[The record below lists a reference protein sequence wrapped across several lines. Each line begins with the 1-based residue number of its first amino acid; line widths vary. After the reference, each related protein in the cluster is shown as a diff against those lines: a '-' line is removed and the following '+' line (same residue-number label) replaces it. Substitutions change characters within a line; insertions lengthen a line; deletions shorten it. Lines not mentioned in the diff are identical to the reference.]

1 MTESTD
7 IPGQSSTEYDA
18 ILEKIA
24 HTDIVDSD
32 WPTLCAAIKEKLE
45 KNISLFLATTQK
57 PPLPAP
63 YSPITTALGGLKLPP
78 FLPRPVGQAQFNDTP
93 VSYMTEEEANE
104 MKENIFAQLDQFESN
119 PPFTIQRLCE
129 LCLEPKRHYKSVG
142 KYLRAVEKSILVTST
157 WDSFPPLT
165 EGELNS
171 AGRSAIMLGSTMQ
184 SAPST
189 PLFSPIP
196 FLHDDARRSKSRSPP
211 PTPFTL
217 DATMPSANDLG
228 EVQALGLVDE
238 LDDPNPGHMS
248 DHPTALSSVTSLGDT
263 SRPFL
268 ASLDQRFV
276 KSEEDMDTSVGT
288 AGSAPDNMDL
298 DEDKENTKAE

>member
-1 MTESTD
+1 MAESTD
-7 IPGQSSTEYDA
+7 NATTPPADYEA
-18 ILEKIA
+18 ILGKIA
-24 HTDIVDSD
+24 FTDIV
-32 WPTLCAAIKEKLE
+32 EF
-45 KNISLFLATTQK
+45 NISLFLATTQK

-63 YSPITTALGGLKLPP
+63 YTPINTPLGGLKLPP
-78 FLPRPVGQAQFNDTP
+78 FLPRPVGHAHLNDAP
-93 VSYMTEEEANE
+93 VSYMTEEEANA
-104 MKENIFAQLDQFESN
+104 MKENVFAQLDQFEDN

-129 LCLEPKRHYKSVG
+129 LCLEPKRQYKSVG

-165 EGELNS
+165 ESEINS
-171 AGRSAIMLGSTMQ
+171 AGRSAIMLGSTLQ

-189 PLFSPIP
+189 PLFSPIS

-217 DATMPSANDLG
+217 NATVPPRNDLADI
-228 EVQALGLVDE
+228 QPLGLVDE

-248 DHPTALSSVTSLGDT
+248 DHPTALSSVTTVGDA

-268 ASLDQRFV
+268 GSLEQRFV
-276 KSEEDMDTSVGT
+276 KSEEDMDTSIGT
-288 AGSAPDNMDL
+288 GDSVVDSMEL
-298 DEDKENTKAE
+298 DEDKENTKA